1 MIRSKQIF
9 KNNDLY
15 KPFYKRMGLYIV
27 ISFIMVSLNF
37 SALFHLI
44 NSENGILI
52 LKDINYKIKR
62 NQYELDVIK
71 QTNFNL
77 EDRILNFSKEK
88 DNDLMDQVI
97 REYLGYQ
104 SNSEVTI
111 VYKNNQ
117 SYSKAIETI

>member
-1 MIRSKQIF
+1 
-9 KNNDLY
+9 
-15 KPFYKRMGLYIV
+15 MGLYIV

-77 EDRILNFSKEK
+77 EDRILNFSREK

-117 SYSKAIETI
+117 S

>member
-1 MIRSKQIF
+1 
-9 KNNDLY
+9 
-15 KPFYKRMGLYIV
+15 MGLYIV

-117 SYSKAIETI
+117 S